1 MREHLIMPS
10 IGSREVAWAERSG
23 IGHCEDALKVL
34 DFDDSS
40 VNVHAAQIRLHL
52 RQAY

>member
-1 MREHLIMPS
+1 MREHFVVPAVR
-10 IGSREVAWAERSG
+10 SREVAWAHRSG
-23 IGHCEDALKVL
+23 IGHCEDALEVL

-40 VNVHAAQIRLHL
+40 VYVHAVQIRLHL